1 MRKTLIRATVVVLVV
16 GSVMLAK
23 TAGSAE
29 KPAPRERRHVDLVIC
44 LDTSGSMTKLI
55 EAAKQKLWSVVNEL
69 ATAKPKPVLRV
80 GLYQYGNDGL
90 SRENGWVERLCPLT
104 DDLDEVYGKLFA
116 LRTNGGTEYVA
127 RVIRAATNELK
138 WNMDKGTLRMIFVAG
153 NEPATQDEKTY
164 KLQDICKAAV
174 TKGIIVNTI
183 FCNDEATG
191 RRTGW
196 ADAAAWADGKYAA
209 INRRVGTV
217 VISTPYDKKL
227 AELLNE
233 LDALPGVDLM
243 AFTALDEEQ
252 ILDFIHGP
260 DGSGGEGLTDPDAV
274 PENVKTRCKAGD
286 LWQLGEHRLLC
297 GDSTKKEDVMRLM
310 AGEKADMV
318 FTDPPYNVDYGNIKH
333 LSSRKGILRTII
345 CLKRTSESSAVRLFH
360 ASKTSAVG
368 AFTCLA
374 LPALTEELCLW
385 R

>member
-227 AELLNE
+227 AELSTTLNKTYVPYGK
-233 LDALPGVDLM
+233 LGKAGAANQIVQDANATSLNTPAAAQRAMAKGSGLYRNHGWDLVDGLAEGKVDLAKVKNADLPKNMRKMDLKGRKKYVGEMLARRKKAQVAINDLGAKRDKHVKAEM
-243 AFTALDEEQ
+243 AKRDLNGKASFDEALRRMVRVQALEKGFEFEQ
-252 ILDFIHGP
+252 
-260 DGSGGEGLTDPDAV
+260 
-274 PENVKTRCKAGD
+274 K
-286 LWQLGEHRLLC
+286 
-297 GDSTKKEDVMRLM
+297 
-310 AGEKADMV
+310 
-318 FTDPPYNVDYGNIKH
+318 
-333 LSSRKGILRTII
+333 
-345 CLKRTSESSAVRLFH
+345 
-360 ASKTSAVG
+360 
-368 AFTCLA
+368 
-374 LPALTEELCLW
+374 
-385 R
+385 